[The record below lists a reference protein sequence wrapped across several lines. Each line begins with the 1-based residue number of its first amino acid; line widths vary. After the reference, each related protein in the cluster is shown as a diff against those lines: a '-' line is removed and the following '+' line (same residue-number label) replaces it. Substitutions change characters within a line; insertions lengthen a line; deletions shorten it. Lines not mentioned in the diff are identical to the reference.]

1 MPQNRIVLPM
11 RKDNCFRGG
20 FESLSLGENHQL
32 PTPTSHIQ
40 DIMQQLKCCVLIPT
54 YNNAG
59 TLSRVLDGVLRFTQD
74 IVVVNDGATDSTLG
88 ILKDYSKIHQ
98 VHLPKNK
105 GKGHALNVGFKEALK
120 LDYEFAI
127 TIDSDGQH
135 FPEDIPVFL
144 DALQKES
151 TKNVLYIGARNM
163 EQSDVPRSS
172 SFGNRFSN
180 FWFWFETGIWLTDT
194 QCGYRLYPLR
204 EIEKLNL
211 YTPKFEFEIE
221 VIVKA
226 AWSGTLIKNVPIKI
240 SYDAAERVSHFRK
253 GPDFARISVLNTVFV
268 IGTLFYIKPRD
279 FFRKI
284 KKKGVKKFLAEDIL
298 GSNDSPRKKA
308 LSIALG
314 LFIGLSP
321 FWGLHTLLV
330 LGLAFSFKLNKPIAF
345 AFSNISLPPFIP
357 FVLYLSVQTG
367 VWITGEENFF
377 SHENIMENLI
387 ALQGLKTY
395 LIGSFVLA
403 TIVSVFSGLIGYL
416 ALTKMAKRKI
426 AVENG

>member
-1 MPQNRIVLPM
+1 MPTLAP
-11 RKDNCFRGG
+11 
-20 FESLSLGENHQL
+20 
-32 PTPTSHIQ
+32 HIQ
-40 DIMQQLKCCVLIPT
+40 TTMQQLKCCVLIPT

-59 TLSRVLDGVLRFTQD
+59 TLVRVLNGVLAMTKN
-74 IVVVNDGATDSTLG
+74 IIVVNDGGTDSTES
-88 ILKDYSKIHQ
+88 ILKTYSKIHQ
-98 VHLPKNK
+98 VHLPQNK
-105 GKGHALNVGFKEALK
+105 GKGNALKIGFQEALK
-120 LDYEFAI
+120 LGYDFAI

-144 DALQKES
+144 EALQKEE
-151 TKNVLYIGARNM
+151 TKNVLYIGSRNM
-163 EQSDVPRSS
+163 RQHDVPGSS
-172 SFGNRFSN
+172 SFGNKFSN
-180 FWFWFETGIWLTDT
+180 FWFWFETGTWLTDT

-226 AWSGTLIKNVPIKI
+226 AWNGTLVKNIPVKI
-240 SYDAAERVSHFRK
+240 SYDEAERVSHFRK

-268 IGTLFYIKPRD
+268 FVTLFYIKPRD

-284 KKKGVKKFLAEDIL
+284 KKKGIAKFFSEDVL
-298 GSNDSPRKKA
+298 GSKDSPRKKA
-308 LSIALG
+308 LSIVLG

-330 LGLAFSFKLNKPIAF
+330 FGLAFLFKLNKPIAF

-357 FVLYLSVQTG
+357 FILYFSVQTG

-377 SHENIMENLI
+377 VLENIMDNLV
-387 ALQGLKTY
+387 ALKGLKTY
-395 LIGSFVLA
+395 LIGSFALA
-403 TIVSVFSGLIGYL
+403 TLVSVLSGLIGYL
-416 ALTKMAKRKI
+416 ALIQMAKRKI

>member
-1 MPQNRIVLPM
+1 
-11 RKDNCFRGG
+11 
-20 FESLSLGENHQL
+20 
-32 PTPTSHIQ
+32 
-40 DIMQQLKCCVLIPT
+40 MQQLKCCILIPT

-59 TLSRVLDGVLRFTQD
+59 TLARVLDGVLAVTKNN
-74 IVVVNDGATDSTLG
+74 VVVNDGATDATME
-88 ILKDYSKIHQ
+88 ILANYPLVHQ
-98 VHLPKNK
+98 IHLPNNK
-105 GKGHALNVGFKEALK
+105 GKGNALKIGFQEALK
-120 LDYEFAI
+120 LGYDFAI

-144 DALQKES
+144 EALQQEE
-151 TKNVLYIGARNM
+151 TKNVLYIGSRNM
-163 EQSDVPRSS
+163 KQHDVPGSS
-172 SFGNRFSN
+172 SFGNKFSN
-180 FWFWFETGIWLTDT
+180 FWFWFETGTWLSDT

-204 EIEKLNL
+204 EIEKLTL

-226 AWSGTLIKNVPIKI
+226 AWSGTLVKNIPVKI
-240 SYDAAERVSHFRK
+240 SYDEAERVSHFRK

-268 IGTLFYIKPRD
+268 FVTLFYIKPRD

-284 KKKGVKKFLAEDIL
+284 KKKGVAKFLSENIL
-298 GSNDSPRKKA
+298 GSKDSPRKKA

-330 LGLAFSFKLNKPIAF
+330 LGLAFLFKLNKPIAF

-377 SHENIMENLI
+377 NPENIMDNLV
-387 ALQGLKTY
+387 ALKGLKTY
-395 LIGSFVLA
+395 LIGSFAFA
-403 TIVSVFSGLIGYL
+403 TLVSILSGLIGYFT
-416 ALTKMAKRKI
+416 LTQMDKRKI
-426 AVENG
+426 AVKNG

>member
-1 MPQNRIVLPM
+1 M
-11 RKDNCFRGG
+11 
-20 FESLSLGENHQL
+20 
-32 PTPTSHIQ
+32 
-40 DIMQQLKCCVLIPT
+40 LIPT
-54 YNNAG
+54 YNNAE
-59 TLSRVLDGVLRFTQD
+59 TLSRVLDGVLAITQN
-74 IVVVNDGATDSTLG
+74 VVVINDGATDGTED
-88 ILKDYSKIHQ
+88 ILQTYSETHQ

-105 GKGHALNVGFKEALK
+105 GKGTALKIGFQEALK
-120 LDYEFAI
+120 LGYDFAI

-144 DALQKES
+144 DALQQEE
-151 TKNVLYIGARNM
+151 TKNVLYIGSRNM
-163 EQSDVPRSS
+163 RQHDVPGSS
-172 SFGNRFSN
+172 SFGNKFSN
-180 FWFWFETGIWLTDT
+180 FWFWFETGTWLTDT

-221 VIVKA
+221 IIVKA
-226 AWSGTLIKNVPIKI
+226 AWSGTLVKNIPVKI
-240 SYDAAERVSHFRK
+240 SYDEAERVSHFRK

-268 IGTLFYIKPRD
+268 FATLFYIKPRD

-284 KKKGVKKFLAEDIL
+284 KKKGITRFLAEDIL
-298 GSNDSPRKKA
+298 GSKDSPRKKA

-330 LGLAFSFKLNKPIAF
+330 LGLAFLFKLNKPIAF

-377 SHENIMENLI
+377 SPDDIIDNLV
-387 ALQGLKTY
+387 ALKVLKTY
-395 LIGSFVLA
+395 LIGSFALA
-403 TIVSVFSGLIGYL
+403 TIISVLSGLIGYL
-416 ALTKMAKRKI
+416 ALTQMAKRKI

>member
-1 MPQNRIVLPM
+1 MPT
-11 RKDNCFRGG
+11 F
-20 FESLSLGENHQL
+20 
-32 PTPTSHIQ
+32 TPHLQTT
-40 DIMQQLKCCVLIPT
+40 MQQLKCCVLIPT

-59 TLSRVLDGVLRFTQD
+59 TLARVLDGVLAVTKN
-74 IVVVNDGATDSTLG
+74 IVVVNDGATDGTES
-88 ILKDYSKIHQ
+88 ILKAYSKIHQ
-98 VHLPKNK
+98 IRLPNNK
-105 GKGHALNVGFKEALK
+105 GKGKALKIGFKECLE
-120 LDYEFAI
+120 LGYDFAI

-135 FPEDIPVFL
+135 FPEDIPIFL
-144 DALQKES
+144 EALQKED
-151 TKNVLYIGARNM
+151 TKNVLYIGSRNM
-163 EQSDVPRSS
+163 KQYDVPGSS
-172 SFGNRFSN
+172 SFGNKFSN
-180 FWFWFETGIWLTDT
+180 FWFWFETGTWLTDT

-226 AWSGTLIKNVPIKI
+226 AWSGTLVKNIPVKI
-240 SYDAAERVSHFRK
+240 SYNEAERVSHFRK
-253 GPDFARISVLNTVFV
+253 GPDFARISALNTIFVF
-268 IGTLFYIKPRD
+268 ITLFYIKPRD

-284 KKKGVKKFLAEDIL
+284 KRKGVAKFFSEDVL
-298 GSNDSPRKKA
+298 GSKDSPRKKA

-330 LGLAFSFKLNKPIAF
+330 LGLAFLFQLNKPIAF

-357 FVLYLSVQTG
+357 FVLYLSIQTG

-377 SHENIMENLI
+377 ALDGIMDNLV
-387 ALQGLKTY
+387 ALKGLKTY
-395 LIGSFVLA
+395 LIGSFALA
-403 TIVSVFSGLIGYL
+403 TIVSLISGLISYFT
-416 ALTKMAKRKI
+416 LTQMAKRKI

>member
-1 MPQNRIVLPM
+1 
-11 RKDNCFRGG
+11 
-20 FESLSLGENHQL
+20 
-32 PTPTSHIQ
+32 
-40 DIMQQLKCCVLIPT
+40 MQQLKCCVLVPT

-59 TLSRVLDGVLRFTQD
+59 TLPRVLERILELTQN
-74 IVVVNDGATDSTLG
+74 IIVVNDGSSDGTAE
-88 ILKDYSKIHQ
+88 ILSRYPEIHQ
-98 VHLPKNK
+98 VHLPVNK
-105 GKGHALNVGFKEALK
+105 GKGNALQTGFSAALK
-120 LDYEFAI
+120 LGYDFGI

-151 TKNVLYIGARNM
+151 TRNVLFIGSRNM
-163 EQSDVPRSS
+163 EQYDVPGSS
-172 SFGNRFSN
+172 SFGNKFSN

-204 EIEKLNL
+204 EIEKLKL

-226 AWSGTLIKNVPIKI
+226 AWKGTLVKNIPVKI
-240 SYDAAERVSHFRK
+240 SYEKMERVSHFRK
-253 GPDFARISVLNTVFV
+253 GPDFARISVLNTFFV
-268 IGTLFYIKPRD
+268 LATLFYIKPRD
-279 FFRKI
+279 FFQKI
-284 KKKGVKKFLAEDIL
+284 KEKGIRKVLAEDIL

-308 LSIALG
+308 FSLALG

-330 LGLAFSFKLNKPIAF
+330 LGLAFLLKLNKPIAF

-357 FVLYLSVQTG
+357 FILFASVQTG
-367 VWITGEENFF
+367 AWIWGEEHFF
-377 SHENIMENLI
+377 SLAHITDNLL
-387 ALQGLKTY
+387 ALKGLKTY
-395 LIGSFVLA
+395 LTGSLILA
-403 TIVSVFSGLIGYL
+403 TVVSTVSGGISYF
-416 ALTKMAKRKI
+416 ALTQMAKRKV